1 MARLVSF
8 WGGFLT
14 AFPAGI
20 DAGPYHHHIA
30 KSRRLRAVIR
40 ADVIVKGSRFL
51 GAPPVFGGRR
61 VERVAARCA
70 MLSRAAVAI
79 LTPSQPRES
88 ICPARVLMLSR
99 GSDRREPLKP
109 ARESMAHLSFA
120 DDKGKSP
127 YLPPSKIGG
136 DAPALGS
143 IIVWRRGLARAPS
156 PFYTNRRG
164 FYRIA

>member
-120 DDKGKSP
+120 DDQGEKPLSSA
-127 YLPPSKIGG
+127 LQNRG

-143 IIVWRRGLARAPS
+143 VIVWRRGLARAPS